1 MEFSQSLL
9 RTRHYTYCF
18 FLSFFIQHL
27 TKSGSDYRSSIILT
41 DFEIGLHHTH
51 EEKLQRFSSSLIL
64 NTLTLQDLKVMAH
77 THDRIFIKIVVT
89 EGSTHRLMWSLSQL
103 ISWGSRCKRQNGATS
118 CCNNALYW
126 RKKTEGYTRLEE
138 KMVGRC
144 GLFFSRNWRWDNIL
158 ATVSLMG

>member
-89 EGSTHRLMWSLSQL
+89 EGSTHRLM
-103 ISWGSRCKRQNGATS
+103 
-118 CCNNALYW
+118 
-126 RKKTEGYTRLEE
+126 
-138 KMVGRC
+138 
-144 GLFFSRNWRWDNIL
+144 
-158 ATVSLMG
+158 